1 MMQTKCG
8 LTCKRVLEL
17 VQRQP
22 FFKMLQSNIFT
33 VANALCRVCN
43 QICVEM
49 CACFVYIYNLSLSL
63 IIKARL
69 YASTRMQMLLALAS
83 ISFIAKFSKY
93 FYLGWAINRFYRLTR
108 MCSIRLLVWMKIG
121 FLFNIRRRSPL
132 GSCRTALKAF
142 NFYL

>member
-93 FYLGWAINRFYRLTR
+93 LYLGWAINRFYRLTQ

-132 GSCRTALKAF
+132 GSRRTALTAF